1 MVKIPLWF
9 IVEVDVVVDLFYGL
23 EKKNSWKHSKNKM
36 EKCLNTRILSTGA
49 WVVQLIKWT

>member
-36 EKCLNTRILSTGA
+36 EKCLNTRILSAGA